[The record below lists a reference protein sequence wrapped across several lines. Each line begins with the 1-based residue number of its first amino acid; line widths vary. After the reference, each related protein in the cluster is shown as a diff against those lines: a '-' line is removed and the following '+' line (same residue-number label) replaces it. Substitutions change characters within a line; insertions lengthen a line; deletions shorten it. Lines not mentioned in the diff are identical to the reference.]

1 MLIKKLLLL
10 FVVGLF
16 VAHQVMTRPVTADGA
31 IDFNRDI
38 RPILSD
44 KCLQCHGPDEAT
56 RKARLRFDTQE
67 GAMAKAGVIVP
78 GDAAASRLIRRVVST
93 DPGQVMPPPSTGHQ
107 LTAKEISQ
115 LKQWIA
121 EGAKWAQHWAYIA
134 PVRPTVPGLSVAV
147 SGWVRNP
154 IDAFVLA
161 RLEREGLKPSP
172 EADRLTLLRRVTFDL
187 TGLPP
192 TLAEAEAFL
201 ADSSP
206 EAYEKVVDRLLA
218 SPHYGERWARPWLD
232 LARYA
237 DSHGYERDRPRVM
250 WKYRDWVIDALNN
263 DKPFDQF
270 TTEQLAGDMLPAAT
284 NDQLIATGFHRN
296 TMLNQEG
303 GVDDE
308 EARWETLV
316 DRVNT
321 TATVWLGSTLTC
333 AQCHN
338 HKYDPFSQKD
348 YYRLLAF
355 YDSHEYKMLVMPGS
369 EGWVIEPEL
378 EMPTP
383 EQAARRAE
391 YEAEVKKVESRLKA
405 ESPALTAAQLRWE
418 MSVQAAAQG
427 WTVLD
432 PVGMTST
439 GGTVLKKLAD
449 RSVLAA
455 PPASGAPVA
464 GDAYDLTLVLP
475 ATGSGLA
482 GPVTGLRLEVLP
494 DPSLPKGGPGRDIY
508 GNFVMSGFEAELLP
522 AAGKAQPLK
531 FGQAQVDDAVGRST
545 LDAPYRW
552 TIDATRDEQ
561 RRVRQAVFV
570 FDKPLTVAGPAKL
583 RVRIDQA
590 SRVVNQG
597 LGRVRLSV
605 TTSSSP
611 LRIVELPIRLQKD
624 LATPA
629 SQRTAKQKEDLAR
642 QFRQVT
648 PLLKADRD
656 RLTVLRKSIDDL
668 GIIKAP
674 IMRERS
680 SYERPATD
688 LRVRGSYT
696 NKGERV
702 YAATPASLHAW
713 PEDAPINRLGLA
725 RWLMSADNPLT
736 ARVTVNR
743 FWEQIFGRGLVETAE
758 DFGRQGSAPT
768 HPELFDWLA
777 VEFRTG
783 KWSVK
788 HLLRLMV
795 TSATYRQSS
804 NFDGRVDDP
813 YNRLLARG
821 PRFRL
826 DAETIRDA
834 ALRASGLLDAKVGGP
849 SVFPVQPEGI
859 WANPYDGS
867 TVKWTTSTGSD
878 IYRRSLYTFL
888 RRTAPYPMMS
898 TFDAPS
904 REFCTVRR
912 VRTNTP
918 LQALSLLNDDA
929 LFDVARALAGRMRE
943 DVAGGA
949 AERLGYGFRRCLTRG
964 PSTTELARLERLY
977 QEQLEIYRR
986 DPAAAKLVAKGMA
999 GDTAEAA
1006 ALTMVANVLLNL
1018 DEMLTKE

>member
-1 MLIKKLLLL
+1 MLLKRLILLLL
-10 FVVGLF
+10 AGVFVVNHAL
-16 VAHQVMTRPVTADGA
+16 TREVTADGA

-44 KCLQCHGPDEAT
+44 KCLQCHGPDETT

-67 GAMAKAGVIVP
+67 GAMAKPGVIVP
-78 GDAAASRLIRRVVST
+78 GDAAASRLIKRVIST
-93 DPGQVMPPPSTGHQ
+93 DPDLVMPPPSTGHQ
-107 LTAKEISQ
+107 LTAKEVAQ
-115 LKQWIA
+115 LKQWID
-121 EGAKWAQHWAYIA
+121 EGAKWAQHWAYIT
-134 PVRPTVPGLSVAV
+134 PVRPALPALKSRGS
-147 SGWVRNP
+147 SWVRNP

-161 RLEREGLKPSP
+161 RLEREGLQPSA

-201 ADSSP
+201 ADKSP
-206 EAYEKVVDRLLA
+206 EAYEKLVDRLLA

-250 WKYRDWVIDALNN
+250 WKYRDWVIDALNA

-270 TTEQLAGDMLPAAT
+270 TIEQLAGDLLPGAT
-284 NDQLIATGFHRN
+284 NEQLIATGFHRN

-316 DRVNT
+316 DRTNT
-321 TATVWLGSTLTC
+321 TATVWLGSTFTC

-338 HKYDPFSQKD
+338 HKYDPFSQKE
-348 YYRLLAF
+348 YYQLLAF
-355 YDSHEYKMLVMPGS
+355 YDAHEYKMLVMPGS

-378 EMPTP
+378 ELPTP
-383 EQAARRAE
+383 EQAARRSAFQAE
-391 YEAEVKKVESRLKA
+391 IKAVESRLKA
-405 ESPALTAAQLRWE
+405 ETPELTAAQRRWE
-418 MSVQAAAQG
+418 SEIEQAPQT
-427 WTVLD
+427 WQTLT
-432 PVGMTST
+432 PVGMVST
-439 GGTVLKKLAD
+439 GGTQLSQLPD
-449 RSVLAA
+449 QSILAA
-455 PPASGAPVA
+455 PPASGAVVA
-464 GDAYDLTLVLP
+464 SDAYEITLALP
-475 ATGSGLA
+475 ALNGA
-482 GPVTGLRLEVLP
+482 VTGLRLEVLP

-508 GNFVMSGFEAELLP
+508 GNYVMSEFEAQLVP
-522 AAGKAQPLK
+522 AKGAPRPLK
-531 FGQAQVDDAVGRST
+531 FARALVDDGVGRTT
-545 LDAPYRW
+545 LYAPYRW

-561 RRVRQAVFV
+561 RQPRQAVFLLDQPQV
-570 FDKPLTVAGPAKL
+570 ISGGTKL
-583 RVRIDQA
+583 RVRLDQA

-597 LGRVRLSV
+597 LGRVRFTV
-605 TTSSSP
+605 TTAESP
-611 LRIVELPIRLQKD
+611 LRIVEVPLRLRRN
-624 LATPA
+624 LAIAPSA
-629 SQRTAKQKEDLAR
+629 RTAPQQESLTT

-648 PLLKADRD
+648 PLLQKERERLEELNKA
-656 RLTVLRKSIDDL
+656 IDEL

-674 IMRERS
+674 IIRERQS
-680 SYERPATD
+680 AERPSTE

-696 NKGERV
+696 NRGERV
-702 YAATPASLHAW
+702 EAATPAALNPW
-713 PEDAPINRLGLA
+713 PADAPLNRLGLA
-725 RWLMSADNPLT
+725 RWLVSADNPLT
-736 ARVTVNR
+736 SRVMVNR
-743 FWEQIFGRGLVETAE
+743 FWEQLFGRGLVETSE
-758 DFGRQGSAPT
+758 DFGRQGSMPT
-768 HPELFDWLA
+768 HPELLDWLA

-804 NFDGRVDDP
+804 NFDRRVDDP
-813 YNRLLARG
+813 DNRLLARG

-834 ALRASGLLDAKVGGP
+834 ALLASGLLDAKVGGP

-867 TVKWTTSTGSD
+867 TIKWTTSVGSD

-888 RRTAPYPMMS
+888 RRTAPYPMMT

-918 LQALSLLNDDA
+918 LQALNLLNDEA
-929 LFDVARALAGRMRE
+929 LFDLARALAGRMRD
-943 DVAGGA
+943 DVRGGV
-949 AERLGYGFRRCLTRG
+949 AERLGYGFRRCLTRS
-964 PSTTELARLERLY
+964 PAPTELARLERLY

-986 DPAAAKLVAKGMA
+986 DPAAAKQVAKGMT
-999 GDTAEAA
+999 GDAAEAA

>member
-10 FVVGLF
+10 FLAGLF
-16 VAHQVMTRPVTADGA
+16 VAHQVMTRPVIADGA

-78 GDAAASRLIRRVVST
+78 GDAAASRLIRRVIST

-107 LTAKEISQ
+107 LTAKEIGQ

-134 PVRPTVPGLSVAV
+134 PVRPAVPGLSGAV

-161 RLEREGLKPSP
+161 RLEREGLKASP

-201 ADSSP
+201 ADKSP
-206 EAYEKVVDRLLA
+206 DSYEKLVDRLLA

-284 NDQLIATGFHRN
+284 NEQLIATGFHRN

-348 YYRLLAF
+348 YYRMLAF

-383 EQAARRAE
+383 EQAARRAG
-391 YEAEVKKVESRLKA
+391 YEAEISRVEARLKA

-418 MSVQAAAQG
+418 TSVQAAGSG
-427 WTVLD
+427 WTPLD
-432 PVGMTST
+432 PVGMESS
-439 GGTVLKKLAD
+439 GGTVLRKLAD

-455 PPASGAPVA
+455 PPANGATVSNDSYTLA
-464 GDAYDLTLVLP
+464 LTLP
-475 ATGSGLA
+475 ALT

-522 AAGKAQPLK
+522 VAGKSQPLK

-552 TIDATRDEQ
+552 TIDATRDQQ

-570 FDKPLTVAGPAKL
+570 FDKPLTVTGAAKL

-611 LRIVELPIRLQKD
+611 LRIVELPLRLQAD

-629 SQRTAKQKEDLAR
+629 AQRTAKQKDDLAR

-648 PLLKADRD
+648 PLLKAEREQ
-656 RLTVLRKSIDDL
+656 LIELRKSIDNL

-674 IMRERS
+674 ILRERN

-688 LRVRGSYT
+688 LRIRGSYT

-758 DFGRQGSAPT
+758 DFGRQGSAPS
-768 HPELFDWLA
+768 HPELLDWLA

-804 NFDGRVDDP
+804 NFESGVDDP

-849 SVFPVQPEGI
+849 SVYPVQPDGI

-867 TVKWTTSTGSD
+867 TIKWTTSTGSD

-888 RRTAPYPMMS
+888 RRTAPYPMMT

-918 LQALSLLNDDA
+918 LQALSLLNDEA
-929 LFDVARALAGRMRE
+929 LFDMARALAGRMRA
-943 DVAGGA
+943 DVQGTVADQ
-949 AERLGYGFRRCLTRG
+949 LSYGFRRCLTRA
-964 PSTTELARLERLY
+964 PSPGELTRLEKLH
-977 QEQLEIYRR
+977 QEQLEMYRR
-986 DPAAAKLVAKGMA
+986 DPAAAKQVAKGMA
-999 GDTAEAA
+999 GDSVEAA
-1006 ALTMVANVLLNL
+1006 AMTMVANVLLNL

>member
-1 MLIKKLLLL
+1 LLVKRWLLL
-10 FVVGLF
+10 FLLSGLF
-16 VAHQVMTRPVTADGA
+16 VIRYSWPNQVAADGK

-44 KCLQCHGPDEAT
+44 KCLQCHGPDETT

-67 GAMAKAGVIVP
+67 GAMAKPGVIVP
-78 GDAAASRLIRRVVST
+78 GDSVASRLIRRVTST
-93 DPGQVMPPPSTGHQ
+93 DPDQVMPPPSTGHQ
-107 LTAKEISQ
+107 LTLKEVAQ
-115 LKQWIA
+115 LKQWID

-134 PVRPTVPGLSVAV
+134 PVRPALPALRDGGALSVQ
-147 SGWVRNP
+147 NP
-154 IDAFVLA
+154 IDAFVRA
-161 RLEREGLKPSP
+161 RLEREGLKPAP

-201 ADSSP
+201 ADKSP
-206 EAYEKVVDRLLA
+206 QAYERLVDRLLA

-237 DSHGYERDRPRVM
+237 DSHGYEKDRPRVM
-250 WKYRDWVIDALNN
+250 WKYRDWVINALNA

-270 TTEQLAGDMLPAAT
+270 TIEQLAGDLLPGAT
-284 NDQLIATGFHRN
+284 NEQLIATGFHRN

-316 DRVNT
+316 DRTNT
-321 TATVWLGSTLTC
+321 TSTVWLGSTLGC

-338 HKYDPFSQKD
+338 HKYDPFSQKE
-348 YYRLLAF
+348 YYQLLAF
-355 YDSHEYKMLVMPGS
+355 FDAHEYRMLVMPGS

-378 EMPTP
+378 ELPTP
-383 EQAARRAE
+383 EQAARRSALQAE
-391 YEAEVKKVESRLKA
+391 IKEVESQLKA
-405 ESPALTAAQLRWE
+405 ETPALSGAQQRWEDEVRSAAQNWQPLSPHQLVSTAGTGLRQLPDQ
-418 MSVQAAAQG
+418 SI
-427 WTVLD
+427 
-432 PVGMTST
+432 
-439 GGTVLKKLAD
+439 
-449 RSVLAA
+449 LAA
-455 PPASGAPVA
+455 SPESGAVIA
-464 GDAYDLTLVLP
+464 SDVYELTLTLP
-475 ATGSGLA
+475 ALA
-482 GPVTGLRLEVLP
+482 GPLTGLRLEVLP
-494 DPSLPKGGPGRDIY
+494 DPSLPKSGPGRDIY
-508 GNFVMSGFEAELLP
+508 GNYVMTGFEAALLT
-522 AAGKAQPLK
+522 AAGRSEPLSFAQV
-531 FGQAQVDDAVGRST
+531 QVDDAVGRST

-552 TIDATRDEQ
+552 SIDATRDEQ
-561 RRVRQAVFV
+561 RQARQAVFLLAH
-570 FDKPLTVAGPAKL
+570 PPTLSEGTKL
-583 RVRIDQA
+583 RVRIDQE

-605 TTSSSP
+605 TTAENP
-611 LRIVELPIRLQKD
+611 LRIVELPLRLRRT
-624 LATPA
+624 LAAAPGE
-629 SQRTAKQKEDLAR
+629 RTSKQQEDLVA

-648 PLLKADRD
+648 PLLKKERD
-656 RLTVLRKSIDDL
+656 RLAALRRAIDDL

-674 IMRERS
+674 IIRERQS
-680 SYERPATD
+680 TEVPSTE
-688 LRVRGSYT
+688 LRIRGGYT
-696 NKGERV
+696 NRGERV
-702 YAATPASLHAW
+702 YAATPASLNPW
-713 PEDAPINRLGLA
+713 PANAPVNRLGLA
-725 RWLMSADNPLT
+725 RWLVSADNPLT
-736 ARVTVNR
+736 TRVMVNR
-743 FWEQIFGRGLVETAE
+743 FWEQLFGRGLVETSE

-768 HPELFDWLA
+768 HPELLDWLA
-777 VEFRTG
+777 VEFRVG
-783 KWSVK
+783 GWSVK
-788 HLLRLMV
+788 RLVRLMV

-804 NFDGRVDDP
+804 HFDRAVDDP

-834 ALRASGLLDAKVGGP
+834 ALLASGLLDARVGGP

-867 TVKWTTSTGSD
+867 SVKWTTSAGTD

-888 RRTAPYPMMS
+888 RRTAPYPMMT

-918 LQALSLLNDDA
+918 LQALNLLNDEA
-929 LFDVARALAGRMRE
+929 LFDMARALAERMRG
-943 DVAGGA
+943 DQDGGVAA
-949 AERLGYGFRRCLTRG
+949 RLGYGFRRCLTRA
-964 PSTTELARLERLY
+964 PSTAELARLERLY
-977 QEQLEIYRR
+977 HEQLEIYRR
-986 DPAAAKLVAKGMA
+986 DPAAARQVAKGMA
-999 GDTAEAA
+999 GDPAEAA

>member
-1 MLIKKLLLL
+1 MLVKRWLLL
-10 FVVGLF
+10 FLLSGLF
-16 VAHQVMTRPVTADGA
+16 VIRYSWPNQVAADGK

-44 KCLQCHGPDEAT
+44 KCLQCHGPDETT

-67 GAMAKAGVIVP
+67 GAMAKPGVIVP
-78 GDAAASRLIRRVVST
+78 GDSVASRLIRRVTST
-93 DPGQVMPPPSTGHQ
+93 DPDQVMPPPSTGHQ
-107 LTAKEISQ
+107 LTLKEVAQ
-115 LKQWIA
+115 LKQWID

-134 PVRPTVPGLSVAV
+134 PVRPALPALRDGGALS
-147 SGWVRNP
+147 VRNP
-154 IDAFVLA
+154 IDAFVRA
-161 RLEREGLKPSP
+161 RLEREGLKPAP

-201 ADSSP
+201 ADKSP
-206 EAYEKVVDRLLA
+206 QAYERLVDRLLA

-237 DSHGYERDRPRVM
+237 DSHGYEKDRPRVM
-250 WKYRDWVIDALNN
+250 WKYRDWVINALNA

-270 TTEQLAGDMLPAAT
+270 TIEQLAGDLLPGAT
-284 NDQLIATGFHRN
+284 NEQLIATGFHRN

-316 DRVNT
+316 DRTNT
-321 TATVWLGSTLTC
+321 TSTVWLGSTLGC

-338 HKYDPFSQKD
+338 HKYDPFSQKE
-348 YYRLLAF
+348 YYQLLAF
-355 YDSHEYKMLVMPGS
+355 FDAHEYRMLVMPGS

-378 EMPTP
+378 ELPTP
-383 EQAARRAE
+383 EQAARRSALQAE
-391 YEAEVKKVESRLKA
+391 IKEVESQLKA
-405 ESPALTAAQLRWE
+405 ETPALSGAQQRWEDEVRSAAQNWQPLSPHQLVSTAGTGLRQLPDQ
-418 MSVQAAAQG
+418 SI
-427 WTVLD
+427 
-432 PVGMTST
+432 
-439 GGTVLKKLAD
+439 
-449 RSVLAA
+449 LAA
-455 PPASGAPVA
+455 SPESGAVIA
-464 GDAYDLTLVLP
+464 SDVYELTLTLP
-475 ATGSGLA
+475 ALA
-482 GPVTGLRLEVLP
+482 GPLTGLRLEVLP
-494 DPSLPKGGPGRDIY
+494 DPSLPKSGPGRDIY
-508 GNFVMSGFEAELLP
+508 GNYVMTGFEAALLT
-522 AAGKAQPLK
+522 AAGRSEPLSFAQV
-531 FGQAQVDDAVGRST
+531 QVDDAVGRST

-552 TIDATRDEQ
+552 SIDATRDEQ
-561 RRVRQAVFV
+561 RQARQAVFLLAH
-570 FDKPLTVAGPAKL
+570 PPTLSEGTKL
-583 RVRIDQA
+583 RVRIDQE

-605 TTSSSP
+605 TTAENP
-611 LRIVELPIRLQKD
+611 LRIVELPLRLRRT
-624 LATPA
+624 LAAAPGE
-629 SQRTAKQKEDLAR
+629 RTSKQQEDLVA

-648 PLLKADRD
+648 PLLKKERD
-656 RLTVLRKSIDDL
+656 RLAALRRAIDDL

-674 IMRERS
+674 IIRERQS
-680 SYERPATD
+680 TEVPSTE
-688 LRVRGSYT
+688 LRIRGGYT
-696 NKGERV
+696 NRGERV
-702 YAATPASLHAW
+702 YAATPASLNPW
-713 PEDAPINRLGLA
+713 PANAPVNRLGLA
-725 RWLMSADNPLT
+725 RWLVSADNPLT
-736 ARVTVNR
+736 TRVMVNR
-743 FWEQIFGRGLVETAE
+743 FWEQLFGRGLVETSE

-768 HPELFDWLA
+768 HPELLDWLA
-777 VEFRTG
+777 VEFRVG
-783 KWSVK
+783 GWSVK
-788 HLLRLMV
+788 RLVRLMV

-804 NFDGRVDDP
+804 HFDRAVDDP

-834 ALRASGLLDAKVGGP
+834 ALLASGLLDARVGGP

-867 TVKWTTSTGSD
+867 SVKWTTSAGTD

-888 RRTAPYPMMS
+888 RRTAPYPMMT

-918 LQALSLLNDDA
+918 LQALNLLNDEA
-929 LFDVARALAGRMRE
+929 LFDMARALAERMRG
-943 DVAGGA
+943 DQDGGVAA
-949 AERLGYGFRRCLTRG
+949 RLGYGFRRCLTRA
-964 PSTTELARLERLY
+964 PSTAELARLERLY
-977 QEQLEIYRR
+977 HEQLEIYRH
-986 DPAAAKLVAKGMA
+986 DPAAARQVAKGMA
-999 GDTAEAA
+999 GDPAEAA

>member
-1 MLIKKLLLL
+1 M
-10 FVVGLF
+10 
-16 VAHQVMTRPVTADGA
+16 AADGK

-44 KCLQCHGPDEAT
+44 KCLQCHGPDETT

-67 GAMAKAGVIVP
+67 GAMAKPGVIVP
-78 GDAAASRLIRRVVST
+78 GDSAASRLVRRITST
-93 DPGQVMPPPSTGHQ
+93 DPELVMPPPSTGHQ
-107 LTAKEISQ
+107 LTLKEVAQ
-115 LKQWIA
+115 LKQWID

-134 PVRPTVPGLSVAV
+134 PVRPALPALRDGGALSVQ
-147 SGWVRNP
+147 NP
-154 IDAFVLA
+154 IDAFVRA
-161 RLEREGLKPSP
+161 RLEREGLKPAP

-201 ADSSP
+201 ADKSP
-206 EAYEKVVDRLLA
+206 QAYERLVDRLLA

-237 DSHGYERDRPRVM
+237 DSHGYEKDRPRVM
-250 WKYRDWVIDALNN
+250 WKYRDWVINALNA

-270 TTEQLAGDMLPAAT
+270 TIEQLAGDLLPGAT
-284 NDQLIATGFHRN
+284 NEQLIATGFHRN

-316 DRVNT
+316 DRTNT
-321 TATVWLGSTLTC
+321 TSTVWLGSTIGC

-338 HKYDPFSQKD
+338 HKYDPFSQKE
-348 YYRLLAF
+348 YYQLLAF
-355 YDSHEYKMLVMPGS
+355 FDAHEYRMLVMPGS

-378 EMPTP
+378 ELPTP
-383 EQAARRAE
+383 EQAARRSALQAE
-391 YEAEVKKVESRLKA
+391 IKEVESQLKA
-405 ESPALTAAQLRWE
+405 ETPALSGAQQRWEDEVRSAAQNWQPLSPHQLVSTAGTGLRQLPDQ
-418 MSVQAAAQG
+418 SI
-427 WTVLD
+427 
-432 PVGMTST
+432 
-439 GGTVLKKLAD
+439 
-449 RSVLAA
+449 LAA
-455 PPASGAPVA
+455 SPESGAVIA
-464 GDAYDLTLVLP
+464 SDVYELTLTLP
-475 ATGSGLA
+475 ALA
-482 GPVTGLRLEVLP
+482 GPLTGLRLEVLP
-494 DPSLPKGGPGRDIY
+494 DPSLPKSGPGRDIY
-508 GNFVMSGFEAELLP
+508 GNYVMTGFEAALLT
-522 AAGKAQPLK
+522 AAGRSEPLS
-531 FGQAQVDDAVGRST
+531 FARVQVDDAVGRST

-552 TIDATRDEQ
+552 SIDATRDEQ
-561 RRVRQAVFV
+561 RQARQAVFLLAH
-570 FDKPLTVAGPAKL
+570 PPTLSEGTKL
-583 RVRIDQA
+583 RVRIDQE

-605 TTSSSP
+605 TTAENP
-611 LRIVELPIRLQKD
+611 LRIVELPLRLRRT
-624 LATPA
+624 LAAAPGE
-629 SQRTAKQKEDLAR
+629 RTSKQQEDLVA

-648 PLLKADRD
+648 PLLKKERD
-656 RLTVLRKSIDDL
+656 RLAALRRAIDDL

-674 IMRERS
+674 IIRERQS
-680 SYERPATD
+680 TEIPSTE
-688 LRVRGSYT
+688 LRIRGGYT
-696 NKGERV
+696 NRGERV
-702 YAATPASLHAW
+702 YAATPASLNPW
-713 PEDAPINRLGLA
+713 PANAPVNRLGLA
-725 RWLMSADNPLT
+725 RWLVSAENPLT
-736 ARVTVNR
+736 ARVMVNR
-743 FWEQIFGRGLVETAE
+743 FWEQLFGRGLVETSE

-768 HPELFDWLA
+768 HPELLDWLA
-777 VEFRTG
+777 VEFRVG
-783 KWSVK
+783 GWSVK
-788 HLLRLMV
+788 RLVRLMV

-804 NFDGRVDDP
+804 HFDRAVDDP

-834 ALRASGLLDAKVGGP
+834 ALLASGLLDARVGGP

-867 TVKWTTSTGSD
+867 SVKWTTSAGTD

-888 RRTAPYPMMS
+888 RRTAPYPMMT

-918 LQALSLLNDDA
+918 LQALNLLNDEA
-929 LFDVARALAGRMRE
+929 LFDMARALAERMRG
-943 DVAGGA
+943 DQDGGVAA
-949 AERLGYGFRRCLTRG
+949 RLGYGFRRCLTRA
-964 PSTTELARLERLY
+964 PSTAELARLERLY
-977 QEQLEIYRR
+977 HEQLEIYRR
-986 DPAAAKLVAKGMA
+986 DPAAARQVAKGMA
-999 GDTAEAA
+999 GDPAEAA

>member
-1 MLIKKLLLL
+1 MLVKRLVLLVLL
-10 FVVGLF
+10 SGLF
-16 VAHQVMTRPVTADGA
+16 VIRYSWPDRVAADGK

-44 KCLQCHGPDEAT
+44 KCLQCHGPDETT

-67 GAMAKAGVIVP
+67 GAMAKPGVIVP
-78 GDAAASRLIRRVVST
+78 GDSAASRLVRRITST
-93 DPGQVMPPPSTGHQ
+93 NPELVMPPPSTGHQ
-107 LTAKEISQ
+107 LTLKEVAQ
-115 LKQWIA
+115 LKQWID

-134 PVRPTVPGLSVAV
+134 PVRPALPALRDGGALSAQ
-147 SGWVRNP
+147 NP
-154 IDAFVLA
+154 IDAFVRA
-161 RLEREGLKPSP
+161 RLEREGLKPAP

-201 ADSSP
+201 ADKSP
-206 EAYEKVVDRLLA
+206 QAYERLVDRLLA

-237 DSHGYERDRPRVM
+237 DSHGYEKDRPRMM
-250 WKYRDWVIDALNN
+250 WKYRDWVINALNA

-270 TTEQLAGDMLPAAT
+270 TIEQLAGDLLPTPT
-284 NDQLIATGFHRN
+284 NEQLIATGFHRN

-316 DRVNT
+316 DRTNT
-321 TATVWLGSTLTC
+321 TSTVWLGSTLGC

-348 YYRLLAF
+348 YYQLLAF
-355 YDSHEYKMLVMPGS
+355 FDAHEYRMLVMPGS

-378 EMPTP
+378 ELPTP
-383 EQAARRAE
+383 EQAARRTSLQAE
-391 YEAEVKKVESRLKA
+391 IREVESQLRA
-405 ESPALTAAQLRWE
+405 ESPVLSGAQQRWEEELRSAAQQWQPLSPHQLVSTAGTGLRQLPDQ
-418 MSVQAAAQG
+418 SI
-427 WTVLD
+427 
-432 PVGMTST
+432 
-439 GGTVLKKLAD
+439 
-449 RSVLAA
+449 LAA
-455 PPASGAPVA
+455 SPVSGAVIA
-464 GDAYDLTLVLP
+464 SDVYELTLTLP
-475 ATGSGLA
+475 ALA
-482 GPVTGLRLEVLP
+482 GPLTGLRLEVLP

-508 GNFVMSGFEAELLP
+508 GNYVMSGFEAELLSAKGGP
-522 AAGKAQPLK
+522 RVLK
-531 FGQAQVDDAVGRST
+531 FGRVQVDDAVGKVT

-561 RRVRQAVFV
+561 RRARQAVFV
-570 FDKPLTVAGPAKL
+570 LEEPLAVGRGATL

-605 TTSSSP
+605 TTAASP
-611 LRIVELPIRLQKD
+611 LRIVELPLRLRQD
-624 LATPA
+624 FTTAA
-629 SQRTAKQKEDLAR
+629 AERTAKQRESISA

-648 PLLKADRD
+648 PLLKKERD
-656 RLTVLRKSIDDL
+656 RLAELNKAIDDL

-674 IMRERS
+674 IIRERQS
-680 SYERPATD
+680 TERPSTE

-696 NKGERV
+696 NRGERV
-702 YAATPASLHAW
+702 YAATPAALNPW
-713 PEDAPINRLGLA
+713 PANAPLNRLGLA
-725 RWLMSADNPLT
+725 RWLVSAENPLT
-736 ARVTVNR
+736 ARVMVNR
-743 FWEQIFGRGLVETAE
+743 FWEQLFGRGLVETSE

-768 HPELFDWLA
+768 HPELLDWLA

-783 KWSVK
+783 GWSLK

-804 NFDGRVDDP
+804 NFNGDDEDP

-826 DAETIRDA
+826 EAETIRDA
-834 ALRASGLLDAKVGGP
+834 ALLASGLLDARVGGP

-867 TVKWTTSTGSD
+867 SVKWTTSTGTD

-888 RRTAPYPMMS
+888 RRTAPYPMMT

-918 LQALSLLNDDA
+918 LQALNLLNDEA
-929 LFDVARALAGRMRE
+929 LFDLARALAVRMRG
-943 DVAGGA
+943 DQDGGVAA
-949 AERLGYGFRRCLTRG
+949 RLGYGFRRCLTRA

-977 QEQLEIYRR
+977 HEQLEIYRR
-986 DPAAAKLVAKGMA
+986 DPAAARQVAKGMA
-999 GDTAEAA
+999 GDPAEAA

>member
-1 MLIKKLLLL
+1 MLLKRLILLLL
-10 FVVGLF
+10 AGVFVVNHAL
-16 VAHQVMTRPVTADGA
+16 TREVTADGA

-44 KCLQCHGPDEAT
+44 KCLQCHGPDETT

-78 GDAAASRLIRRVVST
+78 GDSAASRLIKRVIST
-93 DPGQVMPPPSTGHQ
+93 DPDLVMPPPSTGHQ
-107 LTAKEISQ
+107 LTAKEIAQ
-115 LKQWIA
+115 LKQWID

-134 PVRPTVPGLSVAV
+134 PVRPALPASSALQAGGES
-147 SGWVRNP
+147 WVRNP

-161 RLEREGLKPSP
+161 RLGREGLRPSP

-201 ADSSP
+201 ADKSP
-206 EAYEKVVDRLLA
+206 EAYERLVDRLLA

-237 DSHGYERDRPRVM
+237 DSHGYEKDRPRVM
-250 WKYRDWVIDALNN
+250 WKYRDWVINALNA

-270 TTEQLAGDMLPAAT
+270 TIEQLAGDLLPTPT
-284 NDQLIATGFHRN
+284 NEQLIATGFHRN

-316 DRVNT
+316 DRTNT
-321 TATVWLGSTLTC
+321 TSTVWLGSTLAC

-348 YYRLLAF
+348 YYQMLAF
-355 YDSHEYKMLVMPGS
+355 FDAHEYKMLVMPGS

-378 EMPTP
+378 ELPTP
-383 EQAARRAE
+383 EQAARRSAFQAE
-391 YEAEVKKVESRLKA
+391 IKDIESRLKA
-405 ESPALTAAQLRWE
+405 ETPELSEAQRRWE
-418 MSVQAAAQG
+418 DEVREALPGWQSLAA
-427 WTVLD
+427 
-432 PVGMTST
+432 VGMVSTAGTS
-439 GGTVLKKLAD
+439 LRHLPD
-449 RSVLAA
+449 QSILAA
-455 PPASGAPVA
+455 PAASGAIIA
-464 GDAYDLTLVLP
+464 SDAYELTLALP
-475 ATGSGLA
+475 SLT

-508 GNFVMSGFEAELLP
+508 GNYVMSGFEAELLP
-522 AAGKAQPLK
+522 AKGPARSLK
-531 FGQAQVDDAVGRST
+531 FAQVQVDDAVGRMT

-552 TIDATRDEQ
+552 TIDATRDAQ
-561 RRVRQAVFV
+561 RRARQAVFV
-570 FDKPLTVAGPAKL
+570 LDEPHAAGSGARL
-583 RVRIDQA
+583 RVRIDQD

-605 TTSSSP
+605 TAAASP
-611 LRIVELPIRLQKD
+611 LRIVELPLRLHQD
-624 LATPA
+624 FTTAA
-629 SQRTAKQKEDLAR
+629 AERTAKQRESISA

-648 PLLKADRD
+648 PLLKRERD
-656 RLTVLRKSIDDL
+656 RLAELNKAIDSL

-674 IMRERS
+674 IIRERQS
-680 SYERPATD
+680 AERPSTE

-696 NKGERV
+696 NRGERV
-702 YAATPASLHAW
+702 YAATPAALNPW
-713 PEDAPINRLGLA
+713 PSDAPLNRLGLA
-725 RWLMSADNPLT
+725 RWLVSADNPLT
-736 ARVTVNR
+736 ARVMVNR
-743 FWEQIFGRGLVETAE
+743 FWEQLFGRGLVETSE

-768 HPELFDWLA
+768 HPELLDWLV

-783 KWSVK
+783 GWSVK

-804 NFDGRVDDP
+804 NFNRGVDDP
-813 YNRLLARG
+813 YNRLFARG

-834 ALRASGLLDAKVGGP
+834 ALLASGLLEAKVGGP
-849 SVFPVQPEGI
+849 SVYPVQPEGI

-867 TVKWTTSTGSD
+867 TIKWTTSTGTD

-888 RRTAPYPMMS
+888 RRTAPYPMMT

-918 LQALSLLNDDA
+918 LQALNLLNDEA
-929 LFDVARALAGRMRE
+929 LFDMARALAGRMRE
-943 DVAGGA
+943 DQRGDVAA
-949 AERLGYGFRRCLTRG
+949 RLGYGFRRCLTRS
-964 PSTTELARLERLY
+964 PSATELGRLERLY
-977 QEQLEIYRR
+977 QEQLAIYRR
-986 DPAAAKLVAKGMA
+986 DPAAARQVAKGMA
-999 GDTAEAA
+999 GDPAEAA